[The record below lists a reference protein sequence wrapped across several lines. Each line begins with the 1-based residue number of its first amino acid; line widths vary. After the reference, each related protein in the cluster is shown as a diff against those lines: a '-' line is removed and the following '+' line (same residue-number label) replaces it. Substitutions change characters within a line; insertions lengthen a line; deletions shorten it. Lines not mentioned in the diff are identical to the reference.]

1 MSDKYKI
8 FKGDDAYF
16 VTFTIVDW
24 IKVLAEGSYKHLILN
39 AIKFYQKNRGLVV
52 YGYCI
57 MPNHMHMIV
66 QATGDNTISEIL
78 RDLKKFT
85 SRAITKKLEDEKQEG
100 YIEILNRFR
109 AAGEPLKRIKNY
121 KVWQDGNRAELL
133 YSNKFFMQKLH
144 YIHNNP
150 VKAGLCTNPWDYPF
164 SSATNYS
171 ETESLLDVELLSIL
185 G

>member
-24 IKVLAEGSYKHLILN
+24 IKVLVEDSYKHLILN
-39 AIKFYQKNRGLVV
+39 AIKFYQKNKGLVV

-57 MPNHMHMIV
+57 MPNHVHMIV

-85 SRAITKKLEDEKQEG
+85 SRAITKKWKTKSKKDVLRFLIGSEPQES
-100 YIEILNRFR
+100 
-109 AAGEPLKRIKNY
+109 P
-121 KVWQDGNRAELL
+121 
-133 YSNKFFMQKLH
+133 
-144 YIHNNP
+144 
-150 VKAGLCTNPWDYPF
+150 
-164 SSATNYS
+164 
-171 ETESLLDVELLSIL
+171 
-185 G
+185 